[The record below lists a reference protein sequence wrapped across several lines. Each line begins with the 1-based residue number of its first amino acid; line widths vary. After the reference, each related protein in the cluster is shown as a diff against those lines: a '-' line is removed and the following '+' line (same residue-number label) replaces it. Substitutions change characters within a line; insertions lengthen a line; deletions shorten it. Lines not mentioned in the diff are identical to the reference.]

1 MSTSFA
7 ALNQIKELR
16 CDFPFKRPARGSLV
30 HQVCGGKKK
39 KKRKETGSS
48 SQRDERTVSEEDVH
62 RVITASSLFFLT
74 LLHQNIT
81 FSFWATAQGVKNH
94 FHSQA

>member
-1 MSTSFA
+1 MISSFTG
-7 ALNQIKELR
+7 Q
-16 CDFPFKRPARGSLV
+16 PGV
-30 HQVCGGKKK
+30 HWFTRFVEEK

-48 SQRDERTVSEEDVH
+48 SQRDERTVSEEDVPP
-62 RVITASSLFFLT
+62 VITASSLFFFFS